1 MPWTPKDAKRKTKKA
16 STPKRQRQW
25 SEIANKLLESGASEG
40 SAIRQA
46 NGVVRRHSDG
56 RDDQ

>member
-1 MPWTPKDAKRKTKKA
+1 MA